1 MNSHPMS
8 SETVGVIGAGSFGTT
23 MANLL
28 AANRKVILYDHNPE
42 KVKQL
47 HETRSFKGRPL
58 DQSIELTADISRI
71 PTECRVIFPV
81 VPSAVFRTMLLELA
95 PYLTPAHLIL
105 HATKGLHVD
114 LPEGETL
121 LSVSALHRDQVSTMS
136 ELIRRETPV
145 VRVGCVA
152 GPNLAIEIAEKQ
164 PAATVVASHFDEV
177 IREGQSALRAPM
189 FRVHGN
195 HDLFGIELAGVLK
208 NIMAIAS
215 GSLTGMG
222 YGENSRALLITRG
235 LAEMATIGQR
245 LGADPKAF
253 LGLAGLGDLVATCQ
267 SPLSRNY
274 TVGLRLAKGEK
285 LDSIISAMDEVAEGV
300 KTVKIVRAL
309 TAHYKIPAP
318 ITLALYRT
326 LFEDMEVERGMRLL
340 MEFPFREDVEFI

>member
-1 MNSHPMS
+1 MLHD
-8 SETVGVIGAGSFGTT
+8 TVGVIGGGSFGTT

-28 AANRKVILYDHNPE
+28 AANRKVILYDHNPDNIAR
-42 KVKQL
+42 L
-47 HETRSFKGRPL
+47 RETRAFKGRSL
-58 DQSIELTADISRI
+58 DANIDLTSEIGRI
-71 PTECRVIFPV
+71 PHECNVIFPV
-81 VPSAVFRTMLLELA
+81 VPSAYFRNMLRAMA
-95 PYLTPAHLIL
+95 PHLTPAHLMI

-114 LPEGETL
+114 LPEGKKLEDI
-121 LSVSALHRDQVSTMS
+121 SRLHRDQVFTMS
-136 ELIRRETPV
+136 ELIRKETSI

-152 GPNLAIEIAEKQ
+152 GPNLAAEIAENQ

-177 IREGQSALRAPM
+177 IREGQSALRSSM

-215 GSLTGMG
+215 GILSGMG

-235 LAEMATIGQR
+235 LAEMATIGKH
-245 LGADPKAF
+245 LGADPRAF

-285 LDSIISAMDEVAEGV
+285 LDEITQAMDEVAEGI

-309 TAHYKIPAP
+309 TNQYKIPAP
-318 ITLALYRT
+318 ITLALNRT